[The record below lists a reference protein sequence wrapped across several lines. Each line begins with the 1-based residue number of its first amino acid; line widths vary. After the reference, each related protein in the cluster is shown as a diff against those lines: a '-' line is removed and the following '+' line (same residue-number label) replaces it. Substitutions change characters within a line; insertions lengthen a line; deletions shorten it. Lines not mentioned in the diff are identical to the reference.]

1 MLILTYALF
10 NSLLNTDPTVSGV
23 EAFPPTYKEDVDVMK
38 LAHAANVG
46 ILSSA
51 LVYLLAEYFTSVSCP
66 AARDV
71 SD

>member
-1 MLILTYALF
+1 MLLLTYFLF
-10 NSLLNTDPTVSGV
+10 NSLLHGPTISGIK
-23 EAFPPTYKEDVDVMK
+23 AFPPTYKEDVEVIK